1 MAAHIFTRDSIIEAR
16 IQKEM
21 ELQYLFGKKE
31 AIETHI
37 SLCEDNRVISKLQNI
52 LDNIN
57 RRIVEY
63 QSLDP

>member
-1 MAAHIFTRDSIIEAR
+1 MAAHMFTRDSITEAR

-21 ELQYLFGKKE
+21 ELQHLFGKKE

-37 SLCEDNRVISKLQNI
+37 SLSEDSEVINKLQNI

-57 RRIVEY
+57 KRITEY
-63 QSLDP
+63 QSVDP